1 MTRGIEVGQVFT
13 LGNKYSKS
21 LNATFLDENGKEKY
35 FEMGC
40 YGIGVGRTMAA
51 AIEQNNDD
59 YGIIWPRAIAPFEVV
74 VVPVNAKN
82 EDQLVYSEK
91 IYEELKAVG
100 VDVLLDD
107 RRDRAGIKFN
117 DCDLIGYPLRITIS
131 PKSLNENTIEV
142 KIRKTGAVH
151 IFNRDEYKDK
161 IIELLND
168 L

>member
-21 LNATFLDENGKEKY
+21 LNATFLDENGKEKF

-51 AIEQNNDD
+51 AIEQNNDAD
-59 YGIIWPRAIAPFEVV
+59 GIIWTRAIAPFEVV
-74 VVPVNAKN
+74 IAVVNAKDSAQI
-82 EDQLVYSEK
+82 EYAEK
-91 IYEELKAVG
+91 IYTELKSCG

-107 RRDRAGIKFN
+107 RLERAGVKFK
-117 DCDLIGYPLRITIS
+117 DCDLIGYPVRVTVS
-131 PKSLNENTIEV
+131 PKVLASDSVEI
-142 KIRKTGAVH
+142 KIRKSGE
-151 IFNRDEYKDK
+151 IFNIARADCVNK
-161 IIELLND
+161 ICELLTT